1 MYKLSRTI
9 PVNEPGKPLLSRHD
23 VWTGLQLKANN
34 ALPFVPIMQKC
45 AVVQQGLGWLTRD
58 IVVNNVPL
66 REKVTFEPER
76 RVIFER
82 IAGSEP
88 GRIENI
94 IGEDEHGDLTLTF
107 AFALS
112 KEGLADDSDAET
124 KHFAPLEGAY
134 MGAVAST
141 LAAVRRTVEER
152 GREAIPFR
160 SNSDTAG
167 DAHWIFEFFR
177 IADTLDME
185 QFLAL
190 HTEDV
195 SVTVSNHPT
204 VTGKSGLANAIGHV
218 WKGIKAM
225 SHSISGAWSLH
236 DGTVGIAET
245 LCMYTRLDGSTYTVR
260 PCTVLRRRAGLIC
273 DLRIGADMSQL

>member
-9 PVNEPGKPLLSRHD
+9 PANEPGKPLLSRHD
-23 VWTGLQLKANN
+23 VWTGLQMKANN

-45 AVVQQGLGWLTRD
+45 DVVQQGPGWLTRD

-88 GRIENI
+88 GRIENV
-94 IGEDEHGDLTLTF
+94 IGEDENGDLTLTF
-107 AFALS
+107 AFELR
-112 KEGLADDSDAET
+112 KEGIADGSDAET
-124 KHFAPLEGAY
+124 KHFAPMEGAY
-134 MGAVAST
+134 LGAVAST

-152 GREAIPFR
+152 GRESIPYR
-160 SNSDTAG
+160 SNTDTAG

-177 IADTLDME
+177 IADTLDMDR
-185 QFLAL
+185 FLAL
-190 HTEDV
+190 HTDDV

-204 VTGKSGLANAIGHV
+204 VTGKSGLANAIGYV
-218 WKGIKAM
+218 WKGLKAM
-225 SHSISGAWSLH
+225 SHSVSGAWSLH

-245 LCMYTRLDGSTYTVR
+245 LCM
-260 PCTVLRRRAGLIC
+260 
-273 DLRIGADMSQL
+273 

>member
-23 VWTGLQLKANN
+23 VWTGLEMKANN

-45 AVVQQGLGWLTRD
+45 TVVEQGNGWLVRD
-58 IVVNNVPL
+58 IAVNNVPL
-66 REKVTFEPER
+66 REKVSFEPER

-88 GRIENI
+88 GRIENVI
-94 IGEDEHGDLTLTF
+94 AEDEHGNLTLTF
-107 AFALS
+107 SFELR
-112 KEGLADDSDAET
+112 KEGIPDGSEAET
-124 KHFAPLEGAY
+124 RHFAPMESAY
-134 MGAVAST
+134 LGAVAST

-160 SNSDTAG
+160 SNLDTTG
-167 DAHWIFEFFR
+167 DVRWIFEFYR
-177 IADTLDME
+177 IADSLDME
-185 QFLAL
+185 RFLAL

-195 SVTVSNHPT
+195 SVTIANHPT
-204 VTGKSGLANAIGHV
+204 LTGKSGLANAIGGV
-218 WKGIKAM
+218 WKQLKAM

-236 DGTVGIAET
+236 DGAVGVAES
-245 LCMYTRLDGSTYTVR
+245 LCMYTRLDGTTHTIR
-260 PCTVLRRRAGLIC
+260 PCTILRRRAGLIY
-273 DLRIGADMSQL
+273 DLRIGADMTQL